1 MALRRVTI
9 EMPSDV
15 LVQQGVVPRVFF
27 DHNESVEI
35 LRVYA
40 FQPRERLLLVRVL
53 RSGPRRT
60 ADELLAARDSL
71 RRRYHLRDFEILRV
85 EDGGSA
91 YISLLRQRNPGVLE
105 ALVEEFGA
113 GVTPTTPSVIG
124 REVAT
129 LSFLADDDTAK
140 RVFALLDGVGVRWR
154 LRSRRAIRH
163 GGINADDGLTS
174 RQREILSLAWNLGY
188 FDIPA
193 RTGLE
198 KLGELTDVGLR
209 LAVGYMRQRPEQAID
224 VLKPIVPA
232 NPFRL
237 VSAIVDVPDDPIW
250 RLRDAGVALM
260 PKSGG
265 GGGGGEGV
273 AEASF
278 DRGPSPAPFTA
289 ET

>member
-91 YISLLRQRNPGVLE
+91 YISLLRQRKDRKSTRLNSSH
-105 ALVEEFGA
+105 
-113 GVTPTTPSVIG
+113 TVISYA
-124 REVAT
+124 VFC
-129 LSFLADDDTAK
+129 LKKKK
-140 RVFALLDGVGVRWR
+140 RM
-154 LRSRRAIRH
+154 
-163 GGINADDGLTS
+163 NA
-174 RQREILSLAWNLGY
+174 N
-188 FDIPA
+188 
-193 RTGLE
+193 
-198 KLGELTDVGLR
+198 
-209 LAVGYMRQRPEQAID
+209 
-224 VLKPIVPA
+224 
-232 NPFRL
+232 
-237 VSAIVDVPDDPIW
+237 
-250 RLRDAGVALM
+250 
-260 PKSGG
+260 
-265 GGGGGEGV
+265 
-273 AEASF
+273 
-278 DRGPSPAPFTA
+278 
-289 ET
+289 

>member
-9 EMPSDV
+9 ELPSDV

-105 ALVEEFGA
+105 ALVEELGA
-113 GVTPTTPSVIG
+113 GVSPTTPSVIWG
-124 REVAT
+124 AAAT
-129 LSFLADDDTAK
+129 HALRADPDPAQ
-140 RVFALLDGVGVRWR
+140 RVSDRLHGVGVR
-154 LRSRRAIRH
+154 
-163 GGINADDGLTS
+163 LT
-174 RQREILSLAWNLGY
+174 
-188 FDIPA
+188 
-193 RTGLE
+193 
-198 KLGELTDVGLR
+198 
-209 LAVGYMRQRPEQAID
+209 
-224 VLKPIVPA
+224 
-232 NPFRL
+232 
-237 VSAIVDVPDDPIW
+237 
-250 RLRDAGVALM
+250 
-260 PKSGG
+260 
-265 GGGGGEGV
+265 
-273 AEASF
+273 
-278 DRGPSPAPFTA
+278 
-289 ET
+289 

>member
-105 ALVEEFGA
+105 ALVEEVGA
-113 GVTPTTPSVIG
+113 GGTPTAPSVSG
-124 REVAT
+124 REGAAASLLAGGGTAT
-129 LSFLADDDTAK
+129 
-140 RVFALLDGVGVRWR
+140 RVFALLHRVRVRWR
-154 LRSRRAIRH
+154 VRGRGGVRR
-163 GGINADDGLTS
+163 
-174 RQREILSLAWNLGY
+174 
-188 FDIPA
+188 
-193 RTGLE
+193 
-198 KLGELTDVGLR
+198 
-209 LAVGYMRQRPEQAID
+209 
-224 VLKPIVPA
+224 
-232 NPFRL
+232 
-237 VSAIVDVPDDPIW
+237 
-250 RLRDAGVALM
+250 
-260 PKSGG
+260 
-265 GGGGGEGV
+265 
-273 AEASF
+273 
-278 DRGPSPAPFTA
+278 RGT
-289 ET
+289 